1 MRWSAAFRFRELKK
15 VDFSSMRLSE
25 AWHGYVVYNPAALAE
40 SVVGIEI
47 YLGVTLEGPILRA
60 SPGSVEGG
68 VLILL
73 SAVGKVVRIDE
84 EMRIS
89 LPGQKLEKHN
99 NRSVKPCMAQ
109 EFAMLYDTRYTMA
122 HTGAQLSDS
131 GAQLSGSGAQ
141 LSGSGAQLSAIL
153 AYLHTSYLRA
163 QLSASPREFPKFP

>member
-1 MRWSAAFRFRELKK
+1 MWFIT
-15 VDFSSMRLSE
+15 
-25 AWHGYVVYNPAALAE
+25 LAE

-84 EMRIS
+84 ELRIL

-99 NRSVKPCMAQ
+99 NRSVKPLLFPIAWLKNLLCYMIP
-109 EFAMLYDTRYTMA
+109 DTLWHIQGRSCRTQGRSCRGQGRSCRGQGRSCRQYW
-122 HTGAQLSDS
+122 HTY
-131 GAQLSGSGAQ
+131 
-141 LSGSGAQLSAIL
+141 IR
-153 AYLHTSYLRA
+153 HI
-163 QLSASPREFPKFP
+163 